1 MLELDQLHHRP
12 GGGSAVALDHLS
24 LANAEQALLLG
35 PSGSG
40 KTTLLSIAAG
50 LIKPE
55 RGTARIDDIDP
66 SSLSPSDRD
75 RWRGRNVG
83 IVFQRLHLIPS
94 LTVRQNLRVAQYCA
108 QLPQDMAQVDS
119 TLAALGLADKAGR
132 KPGQL
137 SGGEAQRVAI
147 ARAVVNRPRLILA
160 DEPTASLDDANAAR
174 VLDLLLAQ
182 AEACKAMLLIA
193 THDARVVARIARR
206 IALPAQ
212 RLEGASS

>member
-1 MLELDQLHHRP
+1 MLELDQLHHRY
-12 GGGSAVALDHLS
+12 GGSTAVALDRLS
-24 LANAEQALLLG
+24 LADAEQALLLG

-55 RGTARIDDIDP
+55 RGTARIDGIDP
-66 SSLSPSDRD
+66 ASLSLSDRD

-94 LTVRQNLRVAQYCA
+94 LSVRQNLRVAQYCA
-108 QLPQDMAQVDS
+108 RLPQDTAQVDR
-119 TLAALGLADKAGR
+119 TLSALGLTDKAER

-147 ARAVVNRPRLILA
+147 ARAVVNRPSLILA

-193 THDARVVARIARR
+193 THDARVVSRIGRR
-206 IALPAQ
+206 IELPALS
-212 RLEGASS
+212 LEGVAS